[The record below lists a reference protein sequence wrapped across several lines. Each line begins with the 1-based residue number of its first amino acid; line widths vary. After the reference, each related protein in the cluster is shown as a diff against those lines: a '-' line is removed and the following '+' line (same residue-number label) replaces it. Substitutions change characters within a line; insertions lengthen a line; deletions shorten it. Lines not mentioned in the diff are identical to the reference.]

1 MLCVALSDDPFFNNT
16 VDEINTSDDFRKPL
30 WVM

>member
-1 MLCVALSDDPFFNNT
+1 MCVALSDDPFFNNT
-16 VDEINTSDDFRKPL
+16 VDEINTSDDFRKLL